1 VVPVGLFA
9 PAGERARFALSI
21 RRSEASST
29 RLRTQFQHLGWLQSA
44 RVPDAPAA
52 ASGGPEAPNRPAG
65 LPVFALRPS
74 TGTPS
79 LVDSLHN
86 GQAGEQQASC
96 KIDAKIASR
105 DHTVGQ
111 QRLESPHIVLSH
123 PQATGSAAHQYQRS
137 AVIK

>member
-1 VVPVGLFA
+1 LSN
-9 PAGERARFALSI
+9 RRF
-21 RRSEASST
+21 EATSL
-29 RLRTQFQHLGWLQSA
+29 RLRTQFQRQGWHRSA
-44 RVPDAPAA
+44 KVPDAPTA
-52 ASGGPEAPNRPAG
+52 ASGGPEAPNRPADP
-65 LPVFALRPS
+65 PVLALRPS

-96 KIDAKIASR
+96 KIHAKITGR
-105 DHTVGQ
+105 GYTVGKQ
-111 QRLESPHIVLSH
+111 CLERPHIVLSH